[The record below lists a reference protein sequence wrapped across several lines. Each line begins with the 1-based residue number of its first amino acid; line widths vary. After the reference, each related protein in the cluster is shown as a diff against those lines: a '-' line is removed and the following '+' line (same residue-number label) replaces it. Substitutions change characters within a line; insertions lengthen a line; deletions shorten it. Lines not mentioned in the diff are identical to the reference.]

1 MPAGQVCPSWST
13 TRRLTPVARPTDPCF
28 TGARFGS
35 GWLVAWCAVSVIPYA
50 DNTGAPKVR
59 STAWAVI
66 TLSGALQ
73 LRTNLNGTT
82 CGPGYSRAERCS
94 RISWMVGTAVN
105 HVAATARMSPQN
117 VRAENRPRSGSS
129 THPPLAREAS
139 STASNP

>member
-1 MPAGQVCPSWST
+1 MPAGQGWPPGAA
-13 TRRLTPVARPTDPCF
+13 TRRVTPVARPTDPCL
-28 TGARFGS
+28 TGARCGS

-105 HVAATARMSPQN
+105 QVAAAVRISSQN
-117 VRAENRPRSGSS
+117 V
-129 THPPLAREAS
+129 
-139 STASNP
+139 